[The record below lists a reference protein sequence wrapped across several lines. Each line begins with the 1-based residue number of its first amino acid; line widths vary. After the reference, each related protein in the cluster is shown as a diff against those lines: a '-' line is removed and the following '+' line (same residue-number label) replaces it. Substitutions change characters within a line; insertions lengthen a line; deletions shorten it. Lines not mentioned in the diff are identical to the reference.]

1 MRSVH
6 RRRLSSFRG
15 PRAANRRSHGNAR
28 RLELLEG
35 RLMLD
40 GLSWTSGPALPVA
53 LGNVEAINTLVGV
66 LVAGGTTSAA
76 GTTTPQGAYL
86 LDPTDPTAT
95 SWSTD
100 LSIDR
105 GRNAGGIGA
114 TGSYGPVGSDGSKYL
129 SDIMLFGG
137 ASAGT
142 PTATVM
148 NYNLYHVTDTGDAV
162 PPPSMSTARY
172 KFAYATDPATGALYA
187 IGGLTTSN
195 QTLASSE
202 RYDPAADAWESVA
215 ALPQAL
221 SGASAAS
228 DGAGHILVFG
238 GADSTGTPVGT
249 VYRYTIATDSWDTV
263 TPMPMAATGTAAVF
277 GAYGQIYVIGGL
289 TTSGPIASVNIYNPV
304 TDQWTSDAPLPAA
317 EYGAAAVIDSAGNL
331 DVIGGFDAAGNAVS
345 TVYQSAALPAPVG
358 LPAVPTVQLFAYA
371 LYNAGPQSASA
382 VAVAPDG
389 VTQVDGTFSFTYN
402 GSPTP
407 PTNAGAYNLVAS
419 FTSNDPNYVNTIA
432 AGTFYIDP
440 ATPTLSVSG
449 GGTITYDGMPHP
461 ISATVVGVDGV
472 TPVGNLSFTYNGS
485 PSAPVN
491 AGTYTAVATF
501 TSADPNYSGA
511 TASTTIVIPD
521 PTIPTGVTVRG
532 ASTSSVRVS
541 WNLVQGAAYY
551 NVYEQHVAHSPR
563 GSGVSITYSV
573 VAGDVTNTS
582 VVIGVRSGTFRVT
595 SVSAGGVVSPPS
607 ALASGAA
614 LSAPYLANFLV
625 GGAVMSSANVAVGQT
640 LQFTLLGSGNEA
652 PTYTM
657 VSGPAT
663 MSLNAAT
670 GVVTY
675 SPASGEMGTVFA
687 TFTATNSVGSSTAT
701 FSFQVELPGDWNQ
714 DGKLDVADF
723 GAMLSALSDLSAYQ
737 QTTGLSNAELQMVG
751 DANSDGQ
758 VNNAD
763 LQALLIQLASAI
775 APSPS
780 TAPAV
785 SSVSAV
791 APAVS
796 VSPVPSVMVA
806 ADASMA
812 PLQSEVLAA
821 PEVSSPFP
829 RSVIESTSDAIAA
842 PNLRAESHPVKVMA
856 AGTPARD
863 EPATLAPSA
872 VDDVLASAWHAASR
886 HGRKLNVTANG
897 QTLLG
902 DTVDAALTP
911 VFS

>member
-1 MRSVH
+1 
-6 RRRLSSFRG
+6 
-15 PRAANRRSHGNAR
+15 
-28 RLELLEG
+28 
-35 RLMLD
+35 MLD

-162 PPPSMSTARY
+162 PPPPMSIARY
-172 KFAYATDPATGALYA
+172 ELAYATDPVTGDLYA
-187 IGGLTTSN
+187 IGGLTTLN
-195 QTLASSE
+195 QKLASVASVE
-202 RYDPAADAWESVA
+202 RYDPAADAWGSVA

-238 GADSTGTPVGT
+238 GTDSTGTPVDT

-263 TPMPMAATGTAAVF
+263 ASMPMAATGTAAVF

-289 TTSGPIASVNIYNPV
+289 AASGPIDSVNIYNPV
-304 TDQWTSDAPLPAA
+304 TDQWTSDAPLPAK
-317 EYGAAAVIDSAGNL
+317 EYGAAAVIDSAGNV

-371 LYNAGPQSASA
+371 IYNGGPQSASA
-382 VAVAPDG
+382 AAVAPDG
-389 VTQVDGTFSFTYN
+389 VTQVDGTFSFTYS

-440 ATPTLSVSG
+440 ATPTLTVSG

-472 TPVGNLSFTYNGS
+472 TPAGNLSFTYNGS

-521 PTIPTGVTVRG
+521 PTIPTGVTVSG

-541 WNLVQGAAYY
+541 WNPVQGAAYY
-551 NVYEQHVAHSPR
+551 NVYERHVAHSPR
-563 GSGVSITYSV
+563 GSGVTITYPLV
-573 VAGDVTNTS
+573 VGGVTGTS
-582 VVIGVRSGTFRVT
+582 VVIGVTSGTFRVT
-595 SVSAGGVVSPPS
+595 SVSADGVESPPS

-625 GGAVMSSANVAVGQT
+625 GGAVMSSANVQVGQT
-640 LQFTLLGSGNEA
+640 LQFTLLGYGHEA
-652 PTYTM
+652 PTYAMT
-657 VSGPAT
+657 SGPAT
-663 MSLNAAT
+663 MSVDAAT

-675 SPASGEMGTVFA
+675 SPMRGEVGMVFA
-687 TFTATNSVGSSTAT
+687 TFTATNSVGISTAT
-701 FSFQVELPGDWNQ
+701 FSFQIGPSLAPGDWNQ
-714 DGKLDVADF
+714 DGKFDVGDV
-723 GAMLSALSDLSAYQ
+723 GAMLNALTDLNAYQ
-737 QTTGLSNAELQMVG
+737 QATSLTDAQLPTVG

-758 VNNAD
+758 TNNAD
-763 LQALLIQLASAI
+763 LQALLIQLASATS
-775 APSPS
+775 AGSAAA
-780 TAPAV
+780 APAA
-785 SSVSAV
+785 SSVNAV

-796 VSPVPSVMVA
+796 VNSVASVTVA
-806 ADASMA
+806 ADTNTA
-812 PLQSEVLAA
+812 PIQSEILAA
-821 PEVSSPFP
+821 PAISSPLP
-829 RSVIESTSDAIAA
+829 RSAIESMSNAIFISEV
-842 PNLRAESHPVKVMA
+842 RAEFHPMNVTASAKPTDDA
-856 AGTPARD
+856 YP
-863 EPATLAPSA
+863 TLPPSA
-872 VDDVLASAWHAASR
+872 VDDVLSTSALHSVSR
-886 HGRKLNVTANG
+886 HARRQAVLEGGYALDDPFSAV
-897 QTLLG
+897 LLR
-902 DTVDAALTP
+902 V
-911 VFS
+911 